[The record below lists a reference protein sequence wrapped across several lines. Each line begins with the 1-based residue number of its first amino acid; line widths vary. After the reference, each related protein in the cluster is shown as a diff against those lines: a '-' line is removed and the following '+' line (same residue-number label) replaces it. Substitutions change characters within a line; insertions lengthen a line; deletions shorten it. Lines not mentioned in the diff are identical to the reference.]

1 MTKTHNDNK
10 MKIEREN
17 NMQKNIIKNWFTNH
31 KTQSIGMVV
40 TLLAIIAFS
49 AYVVLKDNKQK
60 DNIIQKQE
68 NKKGTYVLAV
78 DDKPYN
84 EEGNEQVIDP
94 SAEKIENTDPSK
106 ANTLTNQETTK
117 TKNNTNNSKAVQTVS
132 TNNNVTTNNVS
143 STEAVNTTP
152 KDKFSCPWKPTGKK
166 RKEMIKPARD
176 EVVVVKNG
184 WQEMQC
190 DGYNS
195 WAVFK
200 DGHKVP
206 FDDDTAVMAYAE
218 KIHSRW
224 TAVEEPINPR
234 YIDHPAVTKVVHH
247 EAEYKWVDEYDFIC
261 D

>member
-1 MTKTHNDNK
+1 
-10 MKIEREN
+10 
-17 NMQKNIIKNWFTNH
+17 MQKNIIKNWFTNH

-78 DDKPYN
+78 DDKPYS

-117 TKNNTNNSKAVQTVS
+117 TKNNTNNSKAVQTIS
-132 TNNNVTTNNVS
+132 TNNNNVTTNNVS
-143 STEAVNTTP
+143 STSNNNNKPSNNGCRNV
-152 KDKFSCPWKPTGKK
+152 PTGEK
-166 RKEMIKPARD
+166 RRIKVVEAYDETVVIEPAHEI
-176 EVVVVKNG
+176 EVN
-184 WQEMQC
+184 

-200 DGHKVP
+200 NGQRVP
-206 FDDDTAVMAYAE
+206 FDDDIAVSDMSE
-218 KIHSRW
+218 KYGSW
-224 TAVEEPINPR
+224 TTVEEPINPR
-234 YIDHPAVTKVVHH
+234 RVMIPAKTKIVHH
-247 EAEYKWVDEYDFIC
+247 DAEYEYVDVLKWVC